1 MIILDNVSYPPHKN
15 SSSSELS
22 LKPAVWTELWCFSL
36 TEETLTIWVWFIKFK
51 RKWRNQTA
59 CSCWRRL
66 NWSQNSERGSSFRCG
81 GSEWL
86 SGDRVCV
93 RPESSDRLWG
103 LFLPAVSLP
112 IDQCEGCSYKYL
124 TGTSTES
131 VLFILLILKHI
142 S

>member
-1 MIILDNVSYPPHKN
+1 MCHIPPIKTAAVQN
-15 SSSSELS
+15 WVWNLQCEQNFGVFLS
-22 LKPAVWTELWCFSL
+22 QRRLWRF
-36 TEETLTIWVWFIKFK
+36 EFWFIKFK